1 MSLCQK
7 QVESAEREQDK
18 AAEVSSSHVRLVA
31 GPGTGKSKVIEK
43 RIGRLLDKPVPAKQ
57 IYVTSFTRASSLDLR
72 KRVQTYCSEHDR
84 MQANQIRVSTLHS
97 LALSAL
103 RKAGQLEKYPVR
115 PLVFDDWETTNIFD
129 DEFRIWANY
138 EVERCNEIRRFHEAY
153 WSTNQEA
160 HPSQILPDPPIS
172 DAEKSTFQRFHQS
185 ITHCYSCVLPG
196 EIVRECV
203 NSVCSGIL
211 DPVAIMNLKHL
222 IVDEFQ
228 DLNPMDLN
236 LVDLIIKHGANV
248 FVAGDDDQSIYS
260 FRFASPSG
268 IQDFGNNHSNC
279 KSHTLTRCFR
289 CTPRV
294 LKESHAI
301 ISRNSPP
308 KRIKKQLVSLYE
320 TSDPKLTGVVHHW
333 IFRSGSME
341 AKSVARSCRDL
352 IAYGVKP
359 SKMLILISNKNVLLP
374 TLEKEFNDLG
384 VEFESPKVADF
395 RDSDLGRCVLAL
407 TRIVCDRD
415 DYIAHR
421 TLLQSF
427 KGVGIQTCVDITKTV
442 IDNDLNYL
450 EMFYAPLIPSV
461 FSSKAEKALYRAR
474 AVCEQIG
481 DWNESDDLAMCKDI
495 IASFIGRNFQSKESN
510 RWNEYIERFPPQITL
525 KELRD
530 YLWAENRERRASI
543 LREVNTRLDIA
554 TNPDEDSS
562 RVRMM
567 TMHGAKGLS
576 AQIVF
581 IPGLEGEIF
590 PGPHRKT
597 RTGLVEEAARM
608 LYVSITR
615 ARVAYIASYA
625 RTRVVHGEFRKNRP
639 PCSFVTDF
647 KHPFSPRCDGLTAME
662 IQYISDQ
669 ISHL

>member
-18 AAEVSSSHVRLVA
+18 AAELSSSHVRLVA

-43 RIGRLLDKPVPAKQ
+43 RIGRLLDKHVPAKQ
-57 IYVTSFTRASSLDLR
+57 IYITSFTRASSLDLR
-72 KRVQTYCSEHDR
+72 DRVQTYCSNHDR

-103 RKAGQLEKYPVR
+103 RKAGQLEKYPVK

-129 DEFRIWANY
+129 AEFRTLAKY
-138 EVERCNEIRRFHEAY
+138 KAARCIEIRRFHEAY

-160 HPSQILPDPPIS
+160 HPTQILPDPPIS
-172 DAEKSTFQRFHQS
+172 DVEKSTFQRFHQS
-185 ITHCYSCVLPG
+185 TTHCYSCVLPG

-211 DPVAIMNLKHL
+211 DPVVIMNLQHL

-228 DLNPMDLN
+228 DLNPMDLK

-308 KRIKKQLVSLYE
+308 KRINKQLVSLYE

-333 IFRSGSME
+333 KFESHSIE
-341 AKSVARSCRDL
+341 ARAVAKSCRDL
-352 IAYGVKP
+352 IACGVQP
-359 SKMLILISNKNVLLP
+359 SQILILISNKKVLLP

-395 RDSDLGRCVLAL
+395 RDSDLGRSVLAL

-421 TLLQSF
+421 TLLQSL

-442 IDNDLNYL
+442 INNHLNYL

-461 FSSKAEKALYRAR
+461 FSSNAEKALYRAR
-474 AVCEQIG
+474 AVCEQIE
-481 DWNESDDLAMCKDI
+481 DWNESDDLAKCKDI
-495 IASFIGRNFQSKESN
+495 IASFIERNFQSKELNS
-510 RWNEYIERFPPQITL
+510 WNEYIERFPPQITL

-530 YLWAENRERRASI
+530 YLWAENSERRASI
-543 LREVNTRLDIA
+543 LREVHTRLDIS
-554 TNPDEDSS
+554 THSDEDSS
-562 RVRMM
+562 SVRMM

-581 IPGLEGEIF
+581 IPGLEEQIF
-590 PGPHRKT
+590 PGPRRKT

-615 ARVAYIASYA
+615 ARATYIASYA
-625 RTRVVHGEFRKNRP
+625 RTRVVHGEFSKNRP
-639 PCSFVTDF
+639 PCPFVTDF
-647 KHPFSPRCDGLTAME
+647 EHPFSLRDDGLTAME